1 MTKSKYSLAI
11 TGILVAGL
19 LGTPLLASAAPGER
33 GAPRADRAERGEM
46 MRRHAERAC
55 ADAPARLAGWLAF
68 ADTKLGISPAQRAAW
83 DSFGRDLRASAEPLQ
98 AQCKQLPVPA
108 AAEAAKPGEPRAKPD
123 PLVLVRNAEV
133 AMTANLESLKL
144 QRTALEK
151 LLPQLSAEQR
161 AQFAEL
167 PPLPLRLP
175 PAPPHRMMHHAAH

>member
-11 TGILVAGL
+11 AGILVAGL

-33 GAPRADRAERGEM
+33 GGPRADRAERGEM

-68 ADTKLGISPAQRAAW
+68 ADTKLVISPAQRAAW
-83 DSFGRDLRASAEPLQ
+83 DNFGRDLRASAEPLQ
-98 AQCKQLPVPA
+98 AKCQQLPAVA
-108 AAEAAKPGEPRAKPD
+108 DAAKPGEPGAKPD
-123 PLVLVRNAEV
+123 PLVRVRAAE
-133 AMTANLESLKL
+133 AATAANLESLKL
-144 QRTALEK
+144 QRGALEK

-161 AQFAEL
+161 TQFAEL

-175 PAPPHRMMHHAAH
+175 PPAPQHRMMHHTAH